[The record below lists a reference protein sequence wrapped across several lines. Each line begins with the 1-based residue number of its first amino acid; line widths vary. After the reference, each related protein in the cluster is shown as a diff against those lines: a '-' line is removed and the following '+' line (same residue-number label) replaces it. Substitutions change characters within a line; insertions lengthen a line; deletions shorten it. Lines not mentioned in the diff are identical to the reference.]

1 MHNAEMEHYMS
12 AKSILRT
19 RYRNGFRV
27 NQELGMPY
35 HLYCGLKATL
45 MALPYG
51 VFVSSL
57 GPNWSWWGLLSGS
70 LLWLFFCF
78 NFEIYVYQHIQT
90 RTLAVMRISK
100 GQWLTR
106 LGRTVLI
113 CGVFV
118 YLYIFYIA
126 AP

>member
-1 MHNAEMEHYMS
+1 
-12 AKSILRT
+12 
-19 RYRNGFRV
+19 
-27 NQELGMPY
+27 
-35 HLYCGLKATL
+35 
-45 MALPYG
+45 
-51 VFVSSL
+51 SSL

-78 NFEIYVYQHIQT
+78 NFEIYVYQHMQT
-90 RTLAVMRISK
+90 GTLAAMRVPK

-106 LGRTVLI
+106 LGGTVLI

-118 YLYIFYIA
+118 YLHIFYIA